1 MIGIDS
7 HIRSLNPR
15 SMTDCGIM
23 GTNASH
29 AWRSPHLYAS
39 QPLSWFHGLQI
50 VLYSGSTHGSDGP
63 MHLVVSMLM
72 RAAWQSSAL
81 YSPSCDTTDVTSTI
95 LTFLTLISP
104 LCALMALGKP
114 SLGPGHLAGVAAE
127 GSLRTSGVAS
137 SCGGG
142 LLGGLRR
149 LTGSVSAGESGT
161 RGMVCNCKGGTTGL
175 LPMEESCPGV
185 LPSLGSGVAGL
196 LALGSCLPF
205 SPW

>member
-15 SMTDCGIM
+15 SITDCGMM

-29 AWRSPHLYAS
+29 AWRLLHLYAS

-63 MHLVVSMLM
+63 MLLVVSMLT
-72 RAAWQSSAL
+72 RAAWHSSAS
-81 YSPSCDTTDVTSTI
+81 YSPPCDTTDVTSTI

-104 LCALMALGKP
+104 LCALMALGRP
-114 SLGPGHLAGVAAE
+114 SLRPCHLAGVAAE
-127 GSLRTSGVAS
+127 GNLRTSGVAS

-149 LTGSVSAGESGT
+149 LSWSVSAGESGT
-161 RGMVCNCKGGTTGL
+161 RGMVCSCKGGTTGL
-175 LPMEESCPGV
+175 LPMEESCTGA

-196 LALGSCLPF
+196 LAFGSCLPF